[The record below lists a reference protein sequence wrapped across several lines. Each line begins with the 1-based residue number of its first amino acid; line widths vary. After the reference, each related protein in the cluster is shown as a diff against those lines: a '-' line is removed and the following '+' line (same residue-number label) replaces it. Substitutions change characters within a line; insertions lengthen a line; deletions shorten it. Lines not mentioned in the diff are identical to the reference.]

1 MDLTLLYAV
10 AIVVLIGCS
19 AFFSMSETAFTS
31 VNQIRLKK
39 MANEGDVK
47 AERTLRILEDY
58 DRFLTTVLVGNNLV
72 NIAGTS
78 LATLVFSLL
87 LGAETGAVASTVF
100 MTVAVLIFG
109 EITPKSIAKSRPEKV
124 CIRICG
130 VIRALEIILSP
141 ISWLFSKM
149 TKFISRN
156 QPDNDTMTEDEL
168 EVMIDEIE
176 SDGVID
182 KDESELIKSAMR
194 FDDVQVSEVY
204 LPRMDIVAI
213 DVSSSPEELGN
224 LIASSG
230 YSRIPVYDKSID
242 NIIGV
247 AYAKEFYTNNFL
259 GVKFSIKDIV
269 KPVKYVPETMSI
281 ATILK
286 DFQKSKIHMAVVLDS
301 YGGTMGIVTMED
313 LLEEL
318 VGDIWDESDE
328 VQQEIVKV
336 SDDTIN
342 AKGVAN
348 IYDVMEA
355 LELKFDPEEY
365 EDYSVT
371 GYIVYKL
378 GRGPVRGDVIEMPD
392 ATITVRSVKGR
403 RVMECVF
410 QKREHAQEESG
421 ESD

>member
-410 QKREHAQEESG
+410 QKREHAQEES
-421 ESD
+421 EKSD

>member
-403 RVMECVF
+403 RGMECVF
-410 QKREHAQEESG
+410 QKREHAQEES
-421 ESD
+421 EKSD

>member
-1 MDLTLLYAV
+1 D
-10 AIVVLIGCS
+10 
-19 AFFSMSETAFTS
+19 
-31 VNQIRLKK
+31 
-39 MANEGDVK
+39 
-47 AERTLRILEDY
+47 
-58 DRFLTTVLVGNNLV
+58 
-72 NIAGTS
+72 
-78 LATLVFSLL
+78 
-87 LGAETGAVASTVF
+87 
-100 MTVAVLIFG
+100 
-109 EITPKSIAKSRPEKV
+109 
-124 CIRICG
+124 
-130 VIRALEIILSP
+130 II
-141 ISWLFSKM
+141 
-149 TKFISRN
+149 
-156 QPDNDTMTEDEL
+156 
-168 EVMIDEIE
+168 
-176 SDGVID
+176 
-182 KDESELIKSAMR
+182 
-194 FDDVQVSEVY
+194 
-204 LPRMDIVAI
+204 AI
-213 DVSSSPEELGN
+213 DVSATPDELGN

-328 VQQEIVKV
+328 VQQDIVKI
-336 SDDTIN
+336 SDDRIN

-348 IYDVMEA
+348 IYDVMES

-378 GRGPVRGDVIEMPD
+378 GRGPVRGDVIDMPN
-392 ATITVRSVKGR
+392 ATITVKSVKGR
-403 RVMECVF
+403 RVMECEF
-410 QKREHAQEESG
+410 LKKEPAQEESE